1 MASASQVSRALR
13 GPMVTIALVGFYPT
27 KGFAA
32 SVSRAI
38 DVWFSVWRLLGMV
51 WPHRTI
57 LNDSV
62 LKNRMIT
69 FGALVFSPRFVEAC
83 V

>member
-1 MASASQVSRALR
+1 
-13 GPMVTIALVGFYPT
+13 
-27 KGFAA
+27 
-32 SVSRAI
+32 
-38 DVWFSVWRLLGMV
+38 MV

>member
-32 SVSRAI
+32 SVSQ
-38 DVWFSVWRLLGMV
+38 S
-51 WPHRTI
+51 HRC
-57 LNDSV
+57 V
-62 LKNRMIT
+62 
-69 FGALVFSPRFVEAC
+69 VFCLEVVEDGLAP
-83 V
+83 